1 MGNQDELYKKLSSLK
16 DLKHAI
22 KTVKK
27 TLTAA
32 EPAPAKEIKK
42 SAEPKVETP
51 QPESEHKLKYIGR
64 KKLSNGVLSHMI
76 GSAEPEAHHYQMDVD
91 LDKHSK
97 ALPCVSISVVSPKGE
112 IIDQHEIQH
121 KNIKDAIGA
130 VVHHSIKKAWNK
142 K

>member
-64 KKLSNGVLSHMI
+64 KKLSNGVLSRVYRSPSFH
-76 GSAEPEAHHYQMDVD
+76 
-91 LDKHSK
+91 LK
-97 ALPCVSISVVSPKGE
+97 AKLSINTKF
-112 IIDQHEIQH
+112 
-121 KNIKDAIGA
+121 NIKISKMLSGQLFTIA
-130 VVHHSIKKAWNK
+130 
-142 K
+142 